1 MSGQVRNRHF
11 TAPKE
16 RLVSTYGSS
25 RASVRRLIVKLIIE
39 IEGGEFY
46 STTLREIFRVHHGVD
61 IGMYTHGG
69 CFRPYAFGRNTTIGR
84 YTSVAATA
92 FAATD
97 NHPMEYKS
105 THGFFFNPTLGLVD
119 REWEHSPL
127 SIGSDVWLGHNSI
140 IMPQVD
146 SVGDGAV
153 VGAGAVV
160 FKDVPPYAVV
170 VGNPGRVVRYRFD
183 PTTIA
188 LLLAERWW
196 QQDIDEIQPHID
208 EYTRQ
213 YSPES
218 ADGARSVMHP
228 ASTAPTAD
236 S

>member
-1 MSGQVRNRHF
+1 MAGHARNRH
-11 TAPKE
+11 TTVPKE
-16 RLVSTYGSS
+16 RLVRLYGNS
-25 RASVRRLIVKLIIE
+25 RGSIRRLIVKLIIE
-39 IEGGEFY
+39 TEGGEFH

-69 CFRPYAFGRNTTIGR
+69 CFRPYAFGRSTVIGR
-84 YTSVAATA
+84 YTSVAVTA

-105 THGFFFNPTLGLVD
+105 MHGFFFNPTLGLVD

-127 SIGSDVWLGHNSI
+127 TIGNDVWLGHNSI

-146 SVGDGAV
+146 SVGHGAV

-183 PTTIA
+183 PATIER
-188 LLLAERWW
+188 LLAEKWW
-196 QQDIDEIQPHID
+196 EQDIDEIRPHLH
-208 EYTRQ
+208 EYRRK
-213 YSPES
+213 YLPKSP
-218 ADGARSVMHP
+218 DGAGSVLDP
-228 ASTAPTAD
+228 ATMASAAD
-236 S
+236 N